1 MCCIHSSCLVCCIIL
16 LLCHNSYVRR
26 VVQYRCGMI
35 PSLHSD
41 YFYNY
46 RKSVDL
52 VRLCTCYDCM
62 FMYSLLKFNFTSLF
76 NAGLYK
82 CGECPLR
89 HVWCCSLVLL
99 LGWAHN
105 HALCVAVQRKDL
117 WYVRSQNYDYISDSF
132 VSHLQ
137 IIIITPSRL

>member
-16 LLCHNSYVRR
+16 LFCHNSYVRR
-26 VVQYRCGMI
+26 VIQYRCGMI

-41 YFYNY
+41 YFYKY

-62 FMYSLLKFNFTSLF
+62 FMHSLLKFNFTSLF

-105 HALCVAVQRKDL
+105 HALCVAGNARIYGTCAAKTMTIFPIL
-117 WYVRSQNYDYISDSF
+117 FSFANHYHHSVR
-132 VSHLQ
+132 L
-137 IIIITPSRL
+137 